1 MCHRFGMS
9 EEQFW
14 RSNPRI
20 IKVWEQTYK
29 DDLSYKNGLLHSFVG
44 TYFLSAL
51 TTAID
56 GCLNG
61 KKAKAKYIDKPL
73 DLFPKKV
80 DKKEQ
85 EEQALA
91 WFISWASLAES
102 NYKK

>member
-1 MCHRFGMS
+1 MS

-14 RSNPRI
+14 RSNPRRI
-20 IKVWEQTYK
+20 GVWEKAYK
-29 DDLSYKNGLLHSFVG
+29 EEMTYKNGLLHTFVG

-61 KKAKAKYIDKPL
+61 KKAKAKYIDKPI

-80 DKKEQ
+80 DKKTQ

-91 WFISWASLAES
+91 KFVAWASLAES